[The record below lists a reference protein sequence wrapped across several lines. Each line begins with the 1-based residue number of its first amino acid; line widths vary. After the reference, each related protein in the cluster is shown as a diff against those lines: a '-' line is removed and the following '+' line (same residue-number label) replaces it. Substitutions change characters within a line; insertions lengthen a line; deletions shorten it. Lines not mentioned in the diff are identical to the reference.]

1 MRSVLCI
8 LALLAGLCL
17 AGESCCAKKR
27 AQLAKLQYV
36 PDESEQPPDFDAE
49 GNPRLI
55 QDPDD
60 EDMQIENPAF
70 SWSPRLIPNPNYEPP
85 PTFRDELFSEVSKAL
100 PWIILG
106 VIITAILEAAALP
119 MNALSG
125 LLHRAGPLGGA
136 VIGLATPLCSCGALP
151 VAAGF
156 ASTGVPLGAVVA
168 FLTASQSAGLD
179 SAAITWGMLGPT
191 ATVCRLGGAA
201 VLATVAGFAVG
212 AHRDASR
219 GAIPAEK
226 ASRRKGAAAE
236 CGKAGESFA
245 FHRALGRA
253 SVSSFAEAFPPVL
266 FGLVLSTS
274 ATHYLPALATPYFG
288 LKTNSSSSSRA
299 PVGDS
304 LVVRMGVLAAAMPLQ
319 LCEHSS
325 VALAAGVQKAGGG
338 AGLAFALLLAAPA
351 VNLPSLLLLTSAQ
364 PRSGPRSG
372 PRVSRFV
379 ALRVSLALMTGA
391 LLLSYAVDAAGIDLL
406 VAQEAEAGGAGS
418 MAELPAPL
426 VLASPWMAGLLGIAA
441 LVRAKARRVRPA
453 PPAPLGEARR
463 RHARE
468 DVLDSS
474 DSCCIPCDAPHRDG
488 KKGR

>member
-1 MRSVLCI
+1 M
-8 LALLAGLCL
+8 
-17 AGESCCAKKR
+17 
-27 AQLAKLQYV
+27 
-36 PDESEQPPDFDAE
+36 
-49 GNPRLI
+49 
-55 QDPDD
+55 
-60 EDMQIENPAF
+60 
-70 SWSPRLIPNPNYEPP
+70 
-85 PTFRDELFSEVSKAL
+85 
-100 PWIILG
+100 
-106 VIITAILEAAALP
+106 
-119 MNALSG
+119 
-125 LLHRAGPLGGA
+125 
-136 VIGLATPLCSCGALP
+136 
-151 VAAGF
+151 
-156 ASTGVPLGAVVA
+156 
-168 FLTASQSAGLD
+168 
-179 SAAITWGMLGPT
+179 
-191 ATVCRLGGAA
+191 
-201 VLATVAGFAVG
+201 
-212 AHRDASR
+212 
-219 GAIPAEK
+219 
-226 ASRRKGAAAE
+226 
-236 CGKAGESFA
+236 
-245 FHRALGRA
+245 
-253 SVSSFAEAFPPVL
+253 SSFAEAFPPVL

-274 ATHYLPALATPYFG
+274 ATHYLPALATPYWPQ
-288 LKTNSSSSSRA
+288 TNSSSSSRA
-299 PVGDS
+299 SSRRLTRRAHGRARRRD
-304 LVVRMGVLAAAMPLQ
+304 AAPALRTLQ
-319 LCEHSS
+319 RRSCCGCAE
-325 VALAAGVQKAGGG
+325 GGGG